1 MAVLTLCIKVQGKI
15 EICIKWQQIPRVTH
29 GKKLCKPSLELL
41 MGLNYM
47 QNFPWVT
54 HGTEICKI
62 ILHNLLKGGE
72 KRVITWDH
80 FMQIT
85 RAHAIL
91 YSIYK

>member
-1 MAVLTLCIKVQGKI
+1 
-15 EICIKWQQIPRVTH
+15 
-29 GKKLCKPSLELL
+29 
-41 MGLNYM
+41 M

-62 ILHNLLKGGE
+62 ILHNLLKDGE

-85 RAHAIL
+85 RAHACRARARARA
-91 YSIYK
+91 